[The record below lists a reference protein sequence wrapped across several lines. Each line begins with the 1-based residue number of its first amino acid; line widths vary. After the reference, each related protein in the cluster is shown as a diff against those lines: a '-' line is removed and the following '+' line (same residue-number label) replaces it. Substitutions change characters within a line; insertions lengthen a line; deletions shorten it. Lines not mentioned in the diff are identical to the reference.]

1 MSAPASAAHRRAR
14 PHLPAADPAADA
26 TRLAA
31 GAKALGLAL
40 DAAQRDAVLR
50 YLALLAKWNDRYNLT
65 AIREPS
71 RMVTHHALDALAV
84 LAHLPQAKGLRVLD
98 VGTGGGVPGIVLAIA
113 RPDWRVTLLDASQK
127 KGAFVTQAAI
137 ELALANVDVAIR
149 RVEEFV
155 APDGYDIV
163 ISRAFASLADFA
175 AGALR
180 HAAPHGHLYAMKGAM
195 PDAEIAAL
203 PAHVEVVAAR
213 AVDVPDLDARRSI
226 VVMRHVR

>member
-1 MSAPASAAHRRAR
+1 MSDLIQQA
-14 PHLPAADPAADA
+14 
-26 TRLAA
+26 AA
-31 GAKALGLAL
+31 GHEAP
-40 DAAQRDAVLR
+40 R
-50 YLALLAKWNDRYNLT
+50 
-65 AIREPS
+65 
-71 RMVTHHALDALAV
+71 
-84 LAHLPQAKGLRVLD
+84 
-98 VGTGGGVPGIVLAIA
+98 IA
-113 RPDWRVTLLDASQK
+113 GEGQK

-213 AVDVPDLDARRSI
+213 SIDVPDLDTALAWAARCPSAARGT
-226 VVMRHVR
+226 VEVRPVWPRD